1 MISSAKKSVVDL
13 VDLLYLKGV
22 RHFIISPGS
31 RNAPITIA
39 ANRHGGFK
47 MHCIVDERSAAFF
60 ALGIAQQTHNLVV
73 ICCTS
78 GTAALNYAPA
88 IAEAYYQKIPLLIL
102 TADRPKEWIDQMD
115 GQTIR
120 QLNIYQNYIKAS
132 FEFPT
137 EPSNEE
143 ELWHCN
149 RIASEAI
156 ERAIYPEFGPV
167 HINIPFREPLYNVS
181 EYPDERNVHSFST
194 IQTQL
199 ELSTNESS
207 LLIQQWQKAN
217 KILIVTGLMHTDEQL
232 NDILATLSKQQK
244 VAILTET
251 TSNVFGDGFNRSI
264 DRLINTIEGD
274 ENINDYFPDL
284 LITIGGPVVSKK
296 IKSFLRKNKQQKHW
310 HINASNDYVDTY
322 KNLTKIIPVQPS
334 IALKLFVNENL
345 LNTINYRDLWLSLDK
360 KLTAL
365 FKDYMQT
372 VDFSDLWVTQEVLH
386 HTPKNS
392 YLHLANSTA
401 VRYSNL
407 FNTCSDRFL
416 KCYSNRGTSGID
428 GTVSTAVGAAIVS
441 NTTNTLITG
450 DLSFLYDS
458 NALWIKPFPQNLK
471 IVVINNGGGSIFRII
486 DGPASTPELE
496 QFFEAKHDISLEYLC
511 KTFGIKY
518 SFANNKTNLN
528 TALQNLYNHNEAE
541 VLEVK
546 TNYLTNPI
554 VLKNYFTYL
563 KNNL

>member
-22 RHFIISPGS
+22 KHIVISPGS

-143 ELWHCN
+143 EFWHCR
-149 RIASEAI
+149 RISSEAI
-156 ERAIYPEFGPV
+156 ERVLYPEFGPV
-167 HINIPFREPLYNVS
+167 HINIPFREPLYNVA
-181 EYPDERNVHSFST
+181 EYPEERILNTFST

-199 ELSTNESS
+199 ELSINESEN
-207 LLIQQWQKAN
+207 LIQQWQNAR

-232 NDILATLSKQQK
+232 NVILTQLSHQQK

-251 TSNVFGDGFNRSI
+251 TSNVFGEGFNRSI
-264 DRLINTIEGD
+264 DRLINTIEGS
-274 ENINDYFPDL
+274 ENLQEYYPDL

-296 IKSFLRKNKQQKHW
+296 IKSFLRKNKNQQHW
-310 HINASNDYVDTY
+310 HINASNDFVDTY
-322 KNLTKIIPVQPS
+322 KNLTKIIPVQPAM
-334 IALKLFVNENL
+334 ALKLFVNQLDPQME
-345 LNTINYRDLWLSLDK
+345 NYRNLWLSLDK

-372 VDFSDLWVTQEVLH
+372 VDFSDLWVTQEVLNH
-386 HTPKNS
+386 APLHS
-392 YLHLANSTA
+392 FLHLANSTA

-407 FNTCSDRFL
+407 FNICSDRFL

-428 GTVSTAVGAAIVS
+428 GTVSTAVGAASVTQNI
-441 NTTNTLITG
+441 NTLITG

-458 NALWIKPFPQNLK
+458 NALWIKPFPSNLK

-496 QFFEAKHDISLEYLC
+496 QFFEAKHDISLEFLC
-511 KTFGIKY
+511 KTFGVDY
-518 SFANNKTNLN
+518 LFADTKNDLHQ
-528 TALQNLYNHNEAE
+528 AIQNLYKHNNAM

-554 VLKNYFTYL
+554 VLKIYFTYL